1 MIKYLP
7 AICFAIIPFGFWGQN
22 IFFGHANT
30 LMLSA
35 TLILFLC
42 KYENNYELSGWIKSM
57 GVYLSCWMA
66 FTFLMVFLGKFPQIL
81 SMAMIEAV
89 FFIFAGLILFL
100 SIYRGSLSL
109 SSWLNIICIAATAQA
124 LLAVSQTFGFDP
136 VRLLLEKVVDVH
148 GQMAFTTPV
157 GTMGNQN
164 FLAAFLAIS
173 LPFFFRAT
181 WVDLGKSRR
190 KGSCCLLRL
199 PIGWYLA
206 IPIIVYAL
214 ILTKTTTAIGA
225 AIIGSVYF
233 FFGWKWACGSVL
245 PAFVIYAIKFNGTIL
260 TNARIQYWLDAINST
275 TSSWQTFMFGWG
287 PGITWKSGNM
297 LHSEYINAFFNYGLI
312 GLIIMVG
319 YIVSVHKMNKM
330 LLSAFIVLCIDMI
343 GNHALHTVPT
353 AVLIITII
361 ALLERQKQE
370 DFIYARSKC

>member
-109 SSWLNIICIAATAQA
+109 SSWSNIICIVSTSQA
-124 LLAVSQTFGFDP
+124 VLAILQVYGHDP
-136 VRLLLEKVVDVH
+136 LWYLLEKVVNVH
-148 GQMAFTTPV
+148 TQIGFKQAT
-157 GTMGNQN
+157 GSLGNPN

-260 TNARIQYWLDAINST
+260 TNARIQYWTDAWYST
-275 TSSWQTFMFGWG
+275 SHSWQTFIFGWG
-287 PGITWKSGNM
+287 PGISSKPGNM
-297 LHSEYINAFFNYGLI
+297 LHSEYVASNA
-312 GLIIMVG
+312 
-319 YIVSVHKMNKM
+319 
-330 LLSAFIVLCIDMI
+330 
-343 GNHALHTVPT
+343 
-353 AVLIITII
+353 
-361 ALLERQKQE
+361 
-370 DFIYARSKC
+370 